1 MVERPTIVVAYKR
14 KWGNK
19 VRIKVFKNLRAE
31 NRWTHNN
38 NLSDQVKVMNHWSR
52 TNLLKTFNPK
62 DSIWQKKLIDRGLT
76 VFKISERYLKN
87 L

>member
-1 MVERPTIVVAYKR
+1 MLRYLSIVIVLQL
-14 KWGNK
+14 
-19 VRIKVFKNLRAE
+19 IISCS
-31 NRWTHNN
+31 NN

-62 DSIWQKKLIDRGLT
+62 DSTWQNKLIERGLT

>member
-1 MVERPTIVVAYKR
+1 
-14 KWGNK
+14 
-19 VRIKVFKNLRAE
+19 
-31 NRWTHNN
+31 
-38 NLSDQVKVMNHWSR
+38 MNHWSR

-62 DSIWQKKLIDRGLT
+62 DSIWQQKLIDRGLT